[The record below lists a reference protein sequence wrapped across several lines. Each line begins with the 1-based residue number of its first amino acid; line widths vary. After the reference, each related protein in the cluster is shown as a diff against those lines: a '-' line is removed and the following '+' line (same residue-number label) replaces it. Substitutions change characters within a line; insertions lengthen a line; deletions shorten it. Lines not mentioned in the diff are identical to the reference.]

1 MSEIE
6 AGSVLEPTDV
16 MWRKVAGEVVI
27 LNAEGSRILGLNGTG
42 GRVWELIDGARSV
55 AEIAALVAGE
65 NARPVDSVVADVLA
79 FARSLLDRQLAR
91 VRGQG

>member
-1 MSEIE
+1 MSDVE

-27 LNAEGSRILGLNGTG
+27 LNAEGNRILGLNGTG

-55 AEIAALVAGE
+55 ADIAAVVAGE
-65 NARPVDSVVADVLA
+65 HHRPVDIVVGDVLA
-79 FARSLLDRQLAR
+79 FARGLIDRQLAR